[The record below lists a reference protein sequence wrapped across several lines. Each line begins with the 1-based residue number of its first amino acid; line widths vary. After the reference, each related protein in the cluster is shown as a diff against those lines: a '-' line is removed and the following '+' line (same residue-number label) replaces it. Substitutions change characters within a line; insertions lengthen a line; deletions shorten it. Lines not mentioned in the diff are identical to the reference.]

1 MKTIKTLA
9 EELKISKQKLYRYI
23 KDKHINDVVVIDGK
37 FLVNDSLEKT
47 LKKTFKELRSSNNG
61 TEKPHQSYASK
72 QHHKSNQIS
81 ANDAEMIKFLKDELK
96 RAHDRND
103 HLQKMLENQQILMLR
118 DKEKLDYI
126 ENANELKRSNKWW
139 SIIKKRR

>member
-47 LKKTFKELRSSNNG
+47 LKKTFKELMASNNRN
-61 TEKPHQSYASK
+61 EKPHQTSASK
-72 QHHKSNQIS
+72 QHHKSNQNS
-81 ANDAEMIKFLKDELK
+81 AFDTDMIRFLKDELK

-118 DKEKLDYI
+118 DKEII
-126 ENANELKRSNKWW
+126 ESLESKSDDSPSKKWW
-139 SIIKKRR
+139 NFKKRR

>member
-47 LKKTFKELRSSNNG
+47 LKKTFKELRSSNNR
-61 TEKPHQSYASK
+61 TEKPHQNSAST
-72 QHHKSNQIS
+72 QHHKSNQNS
-81 ANDAEMIKFLKDELK
+81 EFDTDMIRFLKDELK

-118 DKEKLDYI
+118 DKEII
-126 ENANELKRSNKWW
+126 ESLESKSDNTSEKKWLG
-139 SIIKKRR
+139 IFKKRR